1 MFYKYNVIED
11 NVETSRV
18 LTLQPVL
25 LMLAAALTPAL
36 ALATPRLCLFLYSTV
51 QLTVQSIITVQY
63 STELY
68 STVQYKYLQYSTV
81 PGDPGGVAPVRVPP
95 LVQLLLLCLPLG

>member
-1 MFYKYNVIED
+1 
-11 NVETSRV
+11 
-18 LTLQPVL
+18 
-25 LMLAAALTPAL
+25 MLAAALTPAL

-68 STVQYKYLQYSTV
+68 STVQYKSLQYSSV

-95 LVQLLLLCLPLG
+95 LVQLLLLRLPLGQGASSCLERRED